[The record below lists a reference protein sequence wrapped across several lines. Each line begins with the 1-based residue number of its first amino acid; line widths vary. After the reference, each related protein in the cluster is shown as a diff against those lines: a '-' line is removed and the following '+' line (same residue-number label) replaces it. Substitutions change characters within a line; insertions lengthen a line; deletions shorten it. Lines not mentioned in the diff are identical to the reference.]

1 MAIPPIA
8 EIELLHNRMC
18 KAVGD
23 TTRIRILYALNEKL
37 QYVTELA
44 ELLSIP
50 QPTVSRHLAI
60 LKQCSLVVA
69 ERDGAAVYYR
79 LSDERII
86 SVLDTMRQLLR
97 ESVNSLQDILS

>member
-1 MAIPPIA
+1 MAIPPIT

-23 TTRIRILYALNEKL
+23 TTRIRILYALNDKP

-44 ELLSIP
+44 DLLAIP

-60 LKQCSLVVA
+60 LKQCVLVVA

-79 LSDERII
+79 LSDSRII